1 MNRALVIAGLAVLVF
16 AWAGPL
22 PRLVPGSFAAHMM
35 LHMSVVGIGVP
46 LLAIGM
52 APGLRS
58 RLGTTLV
65 LPIVVSILDL
75 VVVWGWHTPYLHHL
89 SRSEPPLLAL
99 EQASF
104 AAVALL
110 VWLVAF
116 SGPPLAGAIT
126 LFFTSM
132 HMTLLGA
139 LIGLSSRPLFAGH
152 HPHGEAWPG
161 LTPLADQHVGG
172 VVMLAIGGVIYLG
185 GGLILAARAL
195 RPPVPS

>member
-1 MNRALVIAGLAVLVF
+1 MRRNWLMLGLALLSVGWTFSTWGMTGHMVAHMIAVAVAAPPIALGFQGTRFDPAVR
-16 AWAGPL
+16 L
-22 PRLVPGSFAAHMM
+22 PRVATPLAAAM
-35 LHMSVVGIGVP
+35 IE
-46 LLAIGM
+46 A
-52 APGLRS
+52 
-58 RLGTTLV
+58 
-65 LPIVVSILDL
+65 

-89 SRSEPPLLAL
+89 SRSEPLLLAL

-152 HPHGEAWPG
+152 HQHAEAWLG

>member
-35 LHMSVVGIGVP
+35 LHMSVVGVGVP

-52 APGLRS
+52 APAMRS

-89 SRSEPPLLAL
+89 SRSEPLLLAL

-152 HPHGEAWPG
+152 HQHGEAWLG